1 MLKTPK
7 LRFKDKNGNA
17 YPEWN
22 SKQFDE
28 VFEILQNN
36 TFSRKELNYSN
47 KSVKNI
53 HYGDILI
60 NYPVNLNCQTCEIP
74 NINQDIDLS
83 KYKSS
88 SYLQNGDVIF
98 ADTAEDE
105 TVGKVCE
112 LYNVQEKMLS
122 GLHTIPC
129 RTKFNFASKYL
140 GYFLNSNLYHNQL
153 LPLITGIKVSSVS
166 KSSIKTTEIYYPCF
180 EEQEKIAGFLSKVD
194 ELINECEGEVKD
206 LEEQKKGLMQ
216 KIFSQ
221 QIRFKDSNNNP
232 YPDWEEK
239 TLYEITDV
247 RDGTHDSPKYI
258 ASGYPLITSKNLTQD
273 GKLDFSDISYIAEQ
287 DFNEINKRSKVHIGD
302 ILFGMIGTIG
312 KPVLIKEDNFA
323 IKNVALIKNNQNNIN
338 KYLVHYLQSD
348 NILRQFYVEIAG
360 GTQKFIAL
368 GVIRNLIIKLPCQ
381 EEQEKIAKVLSK
393 MDELIEEKKAILSD
407 WQQFKK
413 GLLQQ
418 MFV

>member
-1 MLKTPK
+1 MNNNPK

-17 YPEWN
+17 YPEWEE
-22 SKQFDE
+22 KK
-28 VFEILQNN
+28 I
-36 TFSRKELNYSN
+36 
-47 KSVKNI
+47 
-53 HYGDILI
+53 GDICKI
-60 NYPVNLNCQTCEIP
+60 NMGQSP
-74 NINQDIDLS
+74 D
-83 KYKSS
+83 SS
-88 SYLQNGDVIF
+88 SYNDNKDGIPLIQGN
-98 ADTAEDE
+98 ADILNRVTFPKRYTNKPTKICEIGSLIM
-105 TVGKVCE
+105 TVRAPVGYIAKSYHKACIGRGVCE
-112 LYNVQEKMLS
+112 LIPKESTDFLFQFMQKIEDSWKKIEQGSTFSAVNRNDIENLRIN
-122 GLHTIPC
+122 IPC
-129 RTKFNFASKYL
+129 
-140 GYFLNSNLYHNQL
+140 LN
-153 LPLITGIKVSSVS
+153 
-166 KSSIKTTEIYYPCF
+166 
-180 EEQEKIAGFLSKVD
+180 EQEKIAGFLSKVD

-216 KIFSQ
+216 KIFTQ

-232 YPDWEEK
+232 YSDWEEK

-258 ASGYPLITSKNLTQD
+258 ASGYPLITSKNLTKD
-273 GKLDFSDISYIAEQ
+273 GKLDFSDISYISEL

-368 GVIRNLIIKLPCQ
+368 GVIRNLIIKLPCL

-393 MDELIEEKKAILSD
+393 IDELIEEKKALLSD